1 MKYEK
6 PKWELIV
13 LETNDIV
20 RTSSTSLTPTVGEG
34 SGWTDEAP

>member
-13 LETNDIV
+13 LEMDDIIH
-20 RTSSTSLTPTVGEG
+20 TSLTTNVGDG
-34 SGWTDEAP
+34 SGWTDQAP